1 MRVRPIIT
9 VLISVYN
16 GEKYLCEAIDSIL
29 NQTFKD
35 FEFLII
41 NDVSTD
47 NSKKIIL
54 SYDDKR
60 IRYFEN
66 KKNLGLT
73 KSLNNG
79 LKIAKGEYIAR
90 QDADD
95 VSAPE
100 RLEKQLRFLDSYS
113 DYAVV
118 GSFTKIIDE
127 KSKVIYRLKRP
138 IYFPEIKRALMIDNC
153 ITHGS
158 VMIRK
163 KCLLEIGFYDEDMN
177 RSQDYELW
185 LRLSEQYKLANLPK
199 YLYSWRQHEE
209 SIEAKF
215 LSEQKMFVELAKIK
229 AKKRGVWK
237 FTKLDYQIQRL
248 ISLFTPETF

>member
-1 MRVRPIIT
+1 MRVKPIIT

-16 GEKYLCEAIDSIL
+16 GEKYLKEAIDSIL

-41 NDVSTD
+41 NDASTD
-47 NSKKIIL
+47 NSEEILKNYKDSRIKII
-54 SYDDKR
+54 
-60 IRYFEN
+60 FN

-73 KSLNNG
+73 KSINKG

-95 VSAPE
+95 VSSSE
-100 RLEKQLRFLDSYS
+100 RLEKQVRFLDTYP
-113 DYAVV
+113 DYAAV

-127 KSKVIYRLKRP
+127 KSKVICQLERP
-138 IYFPEIKRALMIDNC
+138 VYFQEIKRALMLDNC

-163 KCLLEIGFYDEDMN
+163 KCLLEVGFYDEAMK

-185 LRLSEQYKLANLPK
+185 LRLSEKYKLANLPE
-199 YLYSWRQHEE
+199 YLYSWREHKEN
-209 SIEAKF
+209 IEAKF
-215 LSEQKMFVELAKIK
+215 LSEQKMFVELAKVK
-229 AKKRGVWK
+229 VKKRGVWK
-237 FTKLDYQIQRL
+237 FNKLDYQIKRL
-248 ISLFTPETF
+248 INLFTLKTF

>member
-1 MRVRPIIT
+1 MKNPKIT
-9 VLISVYN
+9 VLMPVHN
-16 GEKYLCEAIDSIL
+16 GERYLRKAIYSVL
-29 NQTFKD
+29 NQSFKD

-60 IRYFEN
+60 IRYIEN

-79 LKIAKGEYIAR
+79 LKITKGEYIAR

-100 RLEKQLRFLDSYS
+100 RLEKQLRFLDTYP

-127 KSKVIYRLKRP
+127 KSKVICQLERP

-163 KCLLEIGFYDEDMN
+163 KCLLKIGFYDEEMK

-185 LRLSEQYKLANLPK
+185 LRLSEKYKLATLSE
-199 YLYSWRQHEE
+199 YLYSWRRHKEN
-209 SIEAKF
+209 IEAKF
-215 LSEQKMFVELAKIK
+215 LSEQKMYVKLAKVK

-237 FTKLDYQIQRL
+237 FNKLDYQIQRL
-248 ISLFTPETF
+248 ISIFTPKTI